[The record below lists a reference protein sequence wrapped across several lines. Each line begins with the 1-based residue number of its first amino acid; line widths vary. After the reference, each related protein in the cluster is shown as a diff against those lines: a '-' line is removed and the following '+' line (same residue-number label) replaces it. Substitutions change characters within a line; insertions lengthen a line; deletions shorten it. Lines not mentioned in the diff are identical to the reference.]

1 MQCPKETI
9 LHFGNCFIL
18 TKRLLLEAY
27 NDHVFGF
34 FFFIKVF
41 IIGPYF
47 VLSVVVSVLI
57 GWFICDVMRA
67 KPF

>member
-1 MQCPKETI
+1 MSKRK
-9 LHFGNCFIL
+9 CFTFRQL
-18 TKRLLLEAY
+18 FYSDKRLLLETY

-34 FFFIKVF
+34 ISVKVF